1 MELPR
6 DDPWVSRGY
15 GQEAIE
21 PGERPAVLV
30 VDFQYAFTDP
40 AFPMGGAPLVE
51 RAVENAAPLLHAARE
66 AGVPV
71 YQGRDGHESNLRDV
85 HRRYAQVT
93 TADEAVGYLRHV
105 RVFA

>member
-40 AFPMGGAPLVE
+40 AFPMGGAP
-51 RAVENAAPLLHAARE
+51 
-66 AGVPV
+66 
-71 YQGRDGHESNLRDV
+71 RDGHESNLRDV

-93 TADEAVGYLRHV
+93 TADDAVGYLRDV